1 MNSRLLSYD
10 HRPMS
15 PIAGLAGIA
24 LIATVIGTLA
34 PTFVLA
40 QDLPTAADRPEINLV
55 IEGSG
60 RDRWRLAMPDLA
72 GSVALLPD
80 AQPAAADLDQTL
92 RSNLASSGIFTVQG
106 PAELAVLQLTGDE
119 LRDRELYRSL
129 GNELVLR
136 STVTA
141 TEDKITL
148 QSELI
153 DLASGEMVLHKSYA
167 GPYELSRRIAHTL
180 SDDIILH
187 FTGRRGIAL
196 TDIAFASDRSG
207 HREIYLMDADGA
219 NQRAITAHNS
229 ISMSPNWSPQRDVIS
244 YVSYVNGRAP
254 GLYLVDLVSGR
265 KTELVTSGTLNI
277 SPSFSPR
284 GDRVAFARSIGGG
297 NSEIFA
303 AARDGSSMQQLTRS
317 PGIDTNPAWS
327 PTGAKIAFTSSRSGS
342 PQVYIMNTDGSGIE
356 RLSRT
361 GAYNDGAAWSPDGT
375 KIAYSSRRSG
385 RFRIVVTDVVTK
397 EEKVLTSG
405 SGSDE
410 NPTFSPDGRK
420 IAFASTGPWGTQIF
434 IVSLDGTEVQQM
446 TKSGRNW
453 APSWSGYLP

>member
-1 MNSRLLSYD
+1 MNARFIPQD
-10 HRPMS
+10 DRPVTAA
-15 PIAGLAGIA
+15 IRFAGLA
-24 LIATVIGTLA
+24 LVATLLGCFTPA
-34 PTFVLA
+34 PTLA
-40 QDLPTAADRPEINLV
+40 QDLPAAGDLPEITLV

-60 RDRWRLAMPDLA
+60 RPRWRLAMPDLD
-72 GSVALLPD
+72 GVLALNPD
-80 AQPAAADLDQTL
+80 AQRAASELDQTL
-92 RSNLASSGIFTVQG
+92 RSNLANSGVFDIQG
-106 PAELAVLQLTGDE
+106 PVELAVLQLTGDDF
-119 LRDRELYRSL
+119 RDRELYRSL
-129 GNELVLR
+129 GNELILR
-136 STVTA
+136 STITA
-141 TEDKITL
+141 TEDKLTL
-148 QSELI
+148 ESELM
-153 DLASGEMVLHKSYA
+153 DLARGEIVLYKSYA

-196 TDIAFASDRSG
+196 TDIAYASDRSG

-229 ISMSPNWSPQRDVIS
+229 ISMSPDWSPLRDVIA

-303 AARDGSSMQQLTRS
+303 AARDGSSLQQLTRS

-342 PQVYIMNTDGSGIE
+342 PQIYVMNTDGSGIE

-361 GAYNDGAAWSPDGT
+361 GSYNDGAAWSPDGT

-453 APSWSGYLP
+453 APAWSGYLP